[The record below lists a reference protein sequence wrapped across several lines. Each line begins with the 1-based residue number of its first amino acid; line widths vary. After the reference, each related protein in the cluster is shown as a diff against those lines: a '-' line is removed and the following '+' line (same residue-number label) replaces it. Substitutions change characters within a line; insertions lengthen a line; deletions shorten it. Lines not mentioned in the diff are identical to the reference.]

1 MIVQMTT
8 IVVLMD
14 GGKKK
19 MLYEI
24 FKLLRNF
31 L

>member
-19 MLYEI
+19 MLYET